1 MIEFEMDTQETN
13 NNFAA
18 IKVVGVGG
26 AGTNA
31 VNRMV
36 DSGLQGVEFIAVN
49 TDNQALALC
58 KAENKIQIGE
68 KLTKG
73 LGAGANP
80 DVGQKAAEENR
91 EDIANAIKGSDLVF
105 VTCGMGGGTGT
116 GAAPVIAGIARDLG
130 ILTIGV
136 VSKPF
141 LFEGKQRMRNAE
153 GGIEQLKSRVDT
165 LVVVPNDRLLQV
177 VTKGTTMTEAFRLAD
192 DTLRQGI
199 QGISDLIAV
208 PSLINLD
215 FADVRTVMQSGGLA
229 HMGIGVGKGENRMVD
244 AAQQAVESPMLETAI
259 DGARAVLI
267 NITGGTD
274 TSILD
279 INEAA
284 MLITQAAD
292 PEANII
298 FGAGIDESLKDEV
311 RVTVIAT
318 GFEKT
323 PFNNA
328 RPETAVSSARP
339 DVAQAQPQSVQTAQP
354 AAQPAQPVSDGPEV
368 PAFVNEPRYVMPN
381 REETRRASLYSERT
395 NFEPAGRTY
404 QPAETQKT
412 ARADRDSFY
421 DDDPFENAEQPEKKS
436 ASRRGFSP
444 DIPPFLRGRH
454 GNK

>member
-1 MIEFEMDTQETN
+1 MLEFDNTEVN
-13 NNFAA
+13 SFAS

-36 DSGLQGVEFIAVN
+36 EANIKGVEFIAIN
-49 TDNQALALC
+49 TDLQALNLS
-58 KAENKIQIGE
+58 KADVKLQIGE
-68 KLTKG
+68 KITKG
-73 LGAGANP
+73 LGAGARP
-80 DVGQKAAEENR
+80 EVGAQAAEESR
-91 EDIANAIKGSDLVF
+91 EEIAKIVKGADLVF
-105 VTCGMGGGTGT
+105 VTCGTGT
-116 GAAPVIAGIARDLG
+116 SAAPVIAGIARDMG

-141 LFEGKQRMRNAE
+141 MFEGKQRMKNAE
-153 GGIEQLKSRVDT
+153 AGIEQLKTRVDT

-177 VTKGTTMTEAFRLAD
+177 VTKGTTMTEAFRQAD

-229 HMGIGVGKGENRMVD
+229 HMGIGIGKGENRMVD
-244 AAQQAVESPMLETAI
+244 AAKQAVESPMLETSI

-284 MLITQAAD
+284 TLITQAAD

-298 FGAGIDESLKDEV
+298 FGAGIDESLTDEV
-311 RVTVIAT
+311 HVTVIAT

-323 PFNNA
+323 PFVTARPAAPAEPAYSARPAASEEPALNNA
-328 RPETAVSSARP
+328 RPTPAVANE
-339 DVAQAQPQSVQTAQP
+339 
-354 AAQPAQPVSDGPEV
+354 GPEV
-368 PAFVNEPRYVMPN
+368 PSFVNQPRYVMPD
-381 REETRRASLYSERT
+381 RSGHRSLYGQRT
-395 NFEPAGRTY
+395 FTEPE
-404 QPAETQKT
+404 PQKT
-412 ARADRDSFY
+412 EQNAATGDPFY
-421 DDDPFENAEQPEKKS
+421 DEDPFEETEQQTEKK
-436 ASRRGFSP
+436 ANRRGFTP
-444 DIPPFLRGRH
+444 DIPPFLRGRR
-454 GNK
+454 K

>member
-1 MIEFEMDTQETN
+1 
-13 NNFAA
+13 
-18 IKVVGVGG
+18 
-26 AGTNA
+26 
-31 VNRMV
+31 
-36 DSGLQGVEFIAVN
+36 
-49 TDNQALALC
+49 
-58 KAENKIQIGE
+58 
-68 KLTKG
+68 
-73 LGAGANP
+73 
-80 DVGQKAAEENR
+80 
-91 EDIANAIKGSDLVF
+91 
-105 VTCGMGGGTGT
+105 MGGGTGT

-165 LVVVPNDRLLQV
+165 LVVVPTDRLLQGD
-177 VTKGTTMTEAFRLAD
+177 TKGSTMTEAFRLAD

-328 RPETAVSSARP
+328 RPETAASSARP

-421 DDDPFENAEQPEKKS
+421 DDDPFENEEQPEKKS

>member
-1 MIEFEMDTQETN
+1 MLEFDNSEVN
-13 NNFAA
+13 SSAK
-18 IKVVGVGG
+18 IKVIGVGG

-36 DSGLQGVEFIAVN
+36 DANIQGVDFIAVN
-49 TDNQALALC
+49 TDLQALNLS
-58 KAENKIQIGE
+58 KAGTKLQIGE

-73 LGAGANP
+73 LGAGAKP
-80 DVGQKAAEENR
+80 DVGSQAAEENR
-91 EDIANAIKGSDLVF
+91 EDIANLVKGSDLVF

-328 RPETAVSSARP
+328 RPETTASSARP
-339 DVAQAQPQSVQTAQP
+339 DVTQAQVQPVQT
-354 AAQPAQPVSDGPEV
+354 AQPAQPVSDGPEV

-381 REETRRASLYSERT
+381 RDETRRASLYSERT
-395 NFEPAGRTY
+395 SFEPAGRSY
-404 QPAETQKT
+404 QPAETQRP
-412 ARADRDSFY
+412 APQRDPFE
-421 DDDPFENAEQPEKKS
+421 DEDPFENAEQPEKKS

-454 GNK
+454 GK

>member
-1 MIEFEMDTQETN
+1 MLEFDNTEVN
-13 NNFAA
+13 SFAS
-18 IKVVGVGG
+18 IKVIGVGG

-36 DSGLQGVEFIAVN
+36 EAQLKGVDFIAIN
-49 TDNQALALC
+49 TDKQALNLS
-58 KAENKIQIGE
+58 KATTKLQIGE

-73 LGAGANP
+73 LGAGAKP
-80 DVGQKAAEENR
+80 EIGAQAAEESR
-91 EDIANAIKGSDLVF
+91 EDIAQLIKGADLVF

-116 GAAPVIAGIARDLG
+116 GAAPVIASIAKDLG

-141 LFEGKQRMRNAE
+141 MFEGKQRMRNADN
-153 GGIEQLKSRVDT
+153 GIEQLKSRVDT
-165 LVVVPNDRLLQV
+165 LVVVPNERLLQV
-177 VTKGTTMTEAFRLAD
+177 VTKGTTITEAFRQAD

-244 AAQQAVESPMLETAI
+244 AAKQAVLSPMLETSI

-267 NITGGTD
+267 NITGGKD

-284 MLITQAAD
+284 QQITQAAD

-298 FGAGIDESLKDEV
+298 FGAGIDETLEDEA
-311 RVTVIAT
+311 RITVIAT

-323 PFNNA
+323 PFASINPSVAPVQEAEHPVLQAEAA
-328 RPETAVSSARP
+328 RPAYESRN
-339 DVAQAQPQSVQTAQP
+339 
-354 AAQPAQPVSDGPEV
+354 DGPQI
-368 PAFVNEPRYVMPN
+368 PAFVNESRFVMPS
-381 REETRRASLYSERT
+381 REERPQAPAYGDRSYAQQDVAEQPIQQNRAS
-395 NFEPAGRTY
+395 F
-404 QPAETQKT
+404 
-412 ARADRDSFY
+412 
-421 DDDPFENAEQPEKKS
+421 DDDPFADEPEQTARP
-436 ASRRGFSP
+436 AAQPRRGFTP
-444 DIPPFLRGRH
+444 DIPPFLRNRR
-454 GNK
+454 K

>member
-1 MIEFEMDTQETN
+1 MLEFDNTEMN
-13 NNFAA
+13 SFAS
-18 IKVVGVGG
+18 IKVIGVGG

-36 DSGLQGVEFIAVN
+36 EAQLKGVDFIAIN
-49 TDNQALALC
+49 TDKQALNLSLAMTKLH
-58 KAENKIQIGE
+58 IGE

-73 LGAGANP
+73 LGAGAKP
-80 DVGQKAAEENR
+80 EIGAQAAEESR
-91 EDIANAIKGSDLVF
+91 EDIAQLVKGADLVF

-116 GAAPVIAGIARDLG
+116 GAAPVIAGIARDMG

-141 LFEGKQRMRNAE
+141 QFEGKQRMRNADA
-153 GGIEQLKSRVDT
+153 GIEQLKSRVDT
-165 LVVVPNDRLLQV
+165 LVVVPNERLLQV
-177 VTKGTTMTEAFRLAD
+177 VTKGTTITEAFRQAD

-229 HMGIGVGKGENRMVD
+229 HMGIGVGNGENRMVD
-244 AAQQAVESPMLETAI
+244 AAKQAIESPMLETSI

-267 NITGGTD
+267 NITGGRD

-284 MLITQAAD
+284 QQITQAAD

-298 FGAGIDESLKDEV
+298 FGAGIDENLEDEV
-311 RVTVIAT
+311 HVTVIAT

-323 PFNNA
+323 PFVGIKPSVSPAMENE
-328 RPETAVSSARP
+328 RPV
-339 DVAQAQPQSVQTAQP
+339 VQTEAVRP
-354 AAQPAQPVSDGPEV
+354 AVDTRSEGPQI
-368 PAFVNEPRYVMPN
+368 PSFVNESRFVMPN
-381 REETRRASLYSERT
+381 REERAQSASYGERT
-395 NFEPAGRTY
+395 SYAPAQSRYGA
-404 QPAETQKT
+404 QEQKI
-412 ARADRDSFY
+412 ANEVANAF
-421 DDDPFENAEQPEKKS
+421 DDDPFADEPAAQEQYAGRP
-436 ASRRGFSP
+436 RRGFTP
-444 DIPPFLRGRH
+444 DIPPFLRNRR
-454 GNK
+454 K

>member
-1 MIEFEMDTQETN
+1 MLEFDNSEVN
-13 NNFAA
+13 SSAK
-18 IKVVGVGG
+18 IKVIGVGG

-36 DSGLQGVEFIAVN
+36 DANIQGVDFIAVN
-49 TDNQALALC
+49 TDLQALNLS
-58 KAENKIQIGE
+58 KAGTKVQIGE

-73 LGAGANP
+73 LGAGAKP
-80 DVGQKAAEENR
+80 EIGSQAAEENR
-91 EDIANAIKGSDLVF
+91 EDIANLVKGSDLVF

-229 HMGIGVGKGENRMVD
+229 HMGIGIGKGENRMVD

-311 RVTVIAT
+311 HVTVIAT

-323 PFNNA
+323 PFNNV
-328 RPETAVSSARP
+328 RPETVTASVRP
-339 DVAQAQPQSVQTAQP
+339 DVVQAQPVQTAQP
-354 AAQPAQPVSDGPEV
+354 AAQPVQPVSDGPEV

-395 NFEPAGRTY
+395 NFEPAGRSY
-404 QPAETQKT
+404 QPAETQKP
-412 ARADRDSFY
+412 ARAERDSFY

>member
-1 MIEFEMDTQETN
+1 MLEFDNTEVN
-13 NNFAA
+13 SFAS
-18 IKVVGVGG
+18 IKVIGVGG

-36 DSGLQGVEFIAVN
+36 EAQLKGVDFIAIN
-49 TDNQALALC
+49 TDKQALNLS
-58 KAENKIQIGE
+58 KAMTKLQIGE

-73 LGAGANP
+73 LGAGAKP
-80 DVGQKAAEENR
+80 EIGAQAAEESR
-91 EDIANAIKGSDLVF
+91 EDIAQLVKGADLVF

-116 GAAPVIAGIARDLG
+116 GAAPVIAGIAKDMG

-141 LFEGKQRMRNAE
+141 MFEGKQRMRNADN
-153 GGIEQLKSRVDT
+153 GIEQLKSRVDT
-165 LVVVPNDRLLQV
+165 LVVVPNERLLQV
-177 VTKGTTMTEAFRLAD
+177 VTKGTTITEAFRQAD

-229 HMGIGVGKGENRMVD
+229 HMGIGIGKGETRMVD
-244 AAQQAVESPMLETAI
+244 AAKQAILSPMLETSI

-267 NITGGTD
+267 NITGGKD

-284 MLITQAAD
+284 QQITQAAD

-298 FGAGIDESLKDEV
+298 FGAGIDESLEDEV
-311 RVTVIAT
+311 HVTVIAT

-323 PFNNA
+323 PFASINPSVA
-328 RPETAVSSARP
+328 PAMDMERPAERPSAQIESARP
-339 DVAQAQPQSVQTAQP
+339 VFESRN
-354 AAQPAQPVSDGPEV
+354 DGPQV
-368 PAFVNEPRYVMPN
+368 PSFVNESRFVMPS
-381 REETRRASLYSERT
+381 REDRPQANAYGERSSYAAP
-395 NFEPAGRTY
+395 E
-404 QPAETQKT
+404 QPAPQ
-412 ARADRDSFY
+412 ASSF
-421 DDDPFENAEQPEKKS
+421 DDDPFADEPEQP
-436 ASRRGFSP
+436 ARPAQPRRGFTP
-444 DIPPFLRGRH
+444 DIPPFLRNRR
-454 GNK
+454 K